1 MMKKMGLKGKL
12 VLLLSLPILG
22 ILYFAVSGIFDRA
35 MVLGDA
41 RDIKE
46 LTTLSIHSSAL
57 VHELQKERGA
67 SAGFI
72 GSGGAKFKTQLPNQR
87 KDTDV
92 KLGEFNSF
100 LEGFD
105 KKAFGKDLE
114 SRLNLALSNLARLRE
129 TRSGISELK
138 ISLGEAV
145 AYYTNLNASFLD
157 IVGSLA
163 TITQIT
169 EVSTQLSG
177 YANYLQSKE
186 RAGIERA
193 VLAGVFAAGS
203 WKGREGLFKR
213 LIELV
218 NTQNNYFA
226 VAWTFLSRDQFALY
240 QSKASSAVF
249 QETEAMRSAALKDIA
264 AEDLGVDP
272 EEWFAK
278 QTQKI
283 NLLKEVEDRYSQDL
297 LGIADRVENETLISF
312 GILITISLALV
323 FGTIIFGF
331 VVTRGLVKSITEI
344 IENLYASSTQTL
356 GASQQLSSSSMSL
369 SEGASEQAASL
380 EETSSTVE
388 ELNGMTKNNAENSNK
403 VENLSSDASTSA
415 GKGVEAMGRM
425 IEAINQIKNAS
436 DETAKIIKTIDEIAF
451 QTNLLALNAAVEA
464 ARAGDA
470 GRGFAVVAEE
480 VRNLAQRSAEAA
492 KNTSEMIEDSQKK
505 ADNGVSVGGEVEGS
519 LQEINGSIA
528 DVNTLIKEVAQ
539 ASNEQAKGLE
549 QVSAALAQMDEVTQ
563 SNAASAEENSASSE
577 ELTSQAQILQTVVE
591 NLATMIYG
599 RSGAGAS
606 NLDSLIKSDGNG
618 DSRDKNKFPAT
629 PGKPPPAARINLRKT
644 ITTDRQAHKDML
656 PRDYQELEEEDFKP
670 IN

>member
-1 MMKKMGLKGKL
+1 MFSKLKPSMQMAVGVGVLFIFLGIGMWYILQQIDEMQERADNSLNEYFVEANHANAMKMAISDVWQWLTDISATRGMDGLNDGFDEAAKSRKAFYGEVATLKERFSSHGKNEGLREIEKITTLFDEFYELGKL
-12 VLLLSLPILG
+12 MAEAYVRGGPPEGNLMMEKFDAVAASLFKNVDPFVEESQANLS
-22 ILYFAVSGIFDRA
+22 RA
-35 MVLGDA
+35 MQESIAFAEATTRIILWSIGPIFLIIGVLGYLLTRTIA
-41 RDIKE
+41 SYIKTPINRVIAG
-46 LTTLSIHSSAL
+46 LTSVSDQVSSAANQ
-57 VHELQKERGA
+57 VA
-67 SAGFI
+67 S
-72 GSGGAKFKTQLPNQR
+72 SGQ
-87 KDTDV
+87 
-92 KLGEFNSF
+92 
-100 LEGFD
+100 
-105 KKAFGKDLE
+105 
-114 SRLNLALSNLARLRE
+114 NLA
-129 TRSGISELK
+129 SGS
-138 ISLGEAV
+138 
-145 AYYTNLNASFLD
+145 
-157 IVGSLA
+157 
-163 TITQIT
+163 
-169 EVSTQLSG
+169 
-177 YANYLQSKE
+177 
-186 RAGIERA
+186 
-193 VLAGVFAAGS
+193 
-203 WKGREGLFKR
+203 
-213 LIELV
+213 
-218 NTQNNYFA
+218 
-226 VAWTFLSRDQFALY
+226 
-240 QSKASSAVF
+240 
-249 QETEAMRSAALKDIA
+249 
-264 AEDLGVDP
+264 
-272 EEWFAK
+272 
-278 QTQKI
+278 
-283 NLLKEVEDRYSQDL
+283 
-297 LGIADRVENETLISF
+297 
-312 GILITISLALV
+312 
-323 FGTIIFGF
+323 
-331 VVTRGLVKSITEI
+331 
-344 IENLYASSTQTL
+344 
-356 GASQQLSSSSMSL
+356 
-369 SEGASEQAASL
+369 SEQAASL
-380 EETSSTVE
+380 EETSATLE
-388 ELNGMTKNNAENSNK
+388 EIATMTRQNADNTKDANT
-403 VENLSSDASTSA
+403 LSGEASA
-415 GKGVEAMGRM
+415 FADKGVDAMTRM
-425 IEAINQIKNAS
+425 GQAIQDIKGAS
-436 DETAKIIKTIDEIAF
+436 DETAKIIKNIDEIAF